1 MVLYFIAKAQRPEIY
16 QWGYKMKRHSLN
28 GIGLNRV
35 AWWNLS
41 KTTGPTDKL
50 TLKSEGF
57 EPSSDHE
64 MSKHGRILVA
74 MSGGIDSS
82 LAAVMLHDE
91 GYEVI
96 GMTMK
101 TWDYASSGGTK
112 KETGCCSLDSINDA
126 RNISVSLG
134 FPHYILDI
142 RAEFGDAVIDHFTGE
157 YLEGRT
163 PNPCVMCNTHI
174 KWDALLRRA
183 DRLDCELIATGHYAN
198 IRLVTTTP
206 VVRQSEQDHQ
216 DTGEPL
222 HGGDSAGRYVI
233 SKGVDT
239 LKDQSYVLWGV
250 SQESLRR
257 TKLPLGHLRKTEIR
271 EMATER
277 GFIELVNKSES
288 YEICFV
294 PDNDYRGFLKRRVP
308 GLEAEVAGGNF
319 VMEGTG
325 KIMGKHEG
333 YPFYTIGQRKGLGM
347 AFGQP
352 MFVTEIRKETNEVVL
367 GVDTDLFRDGM
378 MVGKLNLQKYDRIV
392 GSLDT
397 VTKVRYKDAGTRA
410 MISQTRDP
418 RTGNDQMEVLF
429 EQGVSAIAPG
439 QAAVFYEGDDV
450 VGGGWITKSFRQD
463 GV

>member
-1 MVLYFIAKAQRPEIY
+1 
-16 QWGYKMKRHSLN
+16 
-28 GIGLNRV
+28 
-35 AWWNLS
+35 
-41 KTTGPTDKL
+41 
-50 TLKSEGF
+50 
-57 EPSSDHE
+57 

-126 RNISVSLG
+126 RNIAVSLG

-142 RAEFGDAVIDHFTGE
+142 RNEFGDYVIDHFTGE
-157 YLEGRT
+157 YIEGRT
-163 PNPCVMCNTHI
+163 PNPCVLCNTHI

-183 DRLDCELIATGHYAN
+183 DRLDCEFIATGHYAN
-198 IRLVTTTP
+198 IR
-206 VVRQSEQDHQ
+206 SEND
-216 DTGEPL
+216 
-222 HGGDSAGRYVI
+222 RYVI

-250 SQESLRR
+250 SQESLSR
-257 TKLPLGHLRKTEIR
+257 TKLPLGHLRKSEIR
-271 EMATER
+271 EMAKDR
-277 GFIELVNKSES
+277 GFIELVTKSES

-325 KIMGKHEG
+325 KILGKHQG

-367 GVDTDLFRDGM
+367 GVDKDLYRDGM
-378 MVGKLNLQKYDRIV
+378 IVSKLNLQKYASIDQPIET
-392 GSLDT
+392 L
-397 VTKVRYKDAGTRA
+397 TKVRYKHDGTPA
-410 MISQTRDP
+410 TISQTDD
-418 RTGNDQMEVLF
+418 TIDVCFHE
-429 EQGVSAIAPG
+429 GVSAIAPG

-450 VGGGWITKSFRQD
+450 IGGGWIMKSYRQSD
-463 GV
+463 KAAQLAVTHA